1 MHGNVDRSYEK
12 RKSDLE
18 MLKDYGFREF
28 ATWTLAR
35 DIIVSSACSGGSRI
49 RATAAGLRGTATML
63 DEDSL
68 RLQVLVM

>member
-18 MLKDYGFREF
+18 VLKDYGFREF
-28 ATWTLAR
+28 AAWTLAR
-35 DIIVSSACSGGSRI
+35 DIVSSACLSGSRT
-49 RATAAGLRGTATML
+49 RAAAASLRGAATML

-68 RLQVLVM
+68 